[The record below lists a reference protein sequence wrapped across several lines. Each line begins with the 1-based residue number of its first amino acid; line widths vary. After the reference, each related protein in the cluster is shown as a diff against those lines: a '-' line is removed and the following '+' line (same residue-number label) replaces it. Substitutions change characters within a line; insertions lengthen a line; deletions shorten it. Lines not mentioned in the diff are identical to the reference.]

1 MSERPRGSRFVGDRG
16 HIAGFRTFSR
26 ELGPGSLAN
35 VQPWKS
41 GSLEAAGALRLPG
54 DRAGD
59 VASDLPKLAPMTRS
73 QRGTLAAAI
82 LGSAIVFLD
91 GTLVYIALPR
101 IGAQLT
107 STVLGRLEGQTYVS
121 SGYLATLAAFLVLAG
136 ALGDYYGR
144 RRMFVIGLIGF
155 GATSVLC
162 GLAPN
167 LELLVLGRLLQGVAG
182 ALLVPGSLAI
192 ITSTFE
198 GPSRARAFGLWAA
211 VTSALTTLGPPIGG
225 IFVDSLGWR
234 ALFLVNVP
242 LVAAA
247 VLFTTRYM
255 HETRDESATGHFDWF
270 GAFVAVLAVGGL
282 AFGAT
287 RGQQEQWRDPIAFIS
302 IGIGIAGIIAFPILM
317 ATRKHP
323 LVPLGL
329 FRIRPFAAINLSTL
343 LIYGALYTNFAFQS
357 LFLQGTLGYSPLG
370 AAIVGLPSGIML
382 TFLSARVGSLSGRLG
397 VRPFL
402 IAGPVLM
409 ALGFLWWVRVP
420 PTSHGWAASIAD
432 TSTLIPPTDVFTDPL
447 PATLLFGLG
456 ISLLVAPLT
465 TGLMSSV
472 PVRNAGIASA
482 INNALSRVGQ
492 PIIQAVVFIVVSGAF
507 YATLAAAVP
516 GTDPASPEL
525 HARYEAFNAPPKDA
539 PAALASAAKV
549 ASTDAFHLAAVVG
562 ASLMLAGAAVNAVG
576 LREPSRDSRSNAAPA
591 DSGAAAAGT

>member
-1 MSERPRGSRFVGDRG
+1 
-16 HIAGFRTFSR
+16 
-26 ELGPGSLAN
+26 
-35 VQPWKS
+35 
-41 GSLEAAGALRLPG
+41 
-54 DRAGD
+54 
-59 VASDLPKLAPMTRS
+59 MTTA

-101 IGAQLT
+101 IGEQLP
-107 STVLGRLEGQTYVS
+107 STILGKLEGQTYIT

-144 RRMFVIGLIGF
+144 RRMFIIGLVGF

-167 LELLVLGRLLQGVAG
+167 LELLVIGRVLQGFAG

-198 GPSRARAFGLWAA
+198 GASRARAFGLWAA

-234 ALFLVNVP
+234 ALFLINAP

-247 VLFTTRYM
+247 VWFSTRYM
-255 HETRDESATGHFDWF
+255 HESRDDSSSGNFDWL
-270 GAFVAVLAVGGL
+270 GAFVVVLGVGGL
-282 AFGAT
+282 AFGLT
-287 RGQQEQWRDPIAFIS
+287 RGQEQQWRDPIAFTAIA
-302 IGIGIAGIIAFPILM
+302 IGIVGVIAFPILM

-329 FRIRPFAAINLSTL
+329 FRIRQFATVNLSTL
-343 LIYGALYTNFAFQS
+343 LIYGALYTNFQFQS
-357 LFLQGTLGYSPLG
+357 LFLQGTLLYSPLG
-370 AAIVGLPSGIML
+370 AAIVGLPSGILL
-382 TFLSARVGSLSGRLG
+382 TILSARVGTLAGRIG
-397 VRPFL
+397 VRPFMVG
-402 IAGPVLM
+402 GPLLM

-420 PTSHGWAASIAD
+420 PTSLGWAASIKD
-432 TSTLIPPTDVFTDPL
+432 LSTLIPPIDVLTDPL
-447 PATLLFGLG
+447 PATLLFGVG

-465 TGLMSSV
+465 TALMSSV
-472 PVRNAGIASA
+472 PVRNAGISSA

-492 PIIQAVVFIVVSGAF
+492 PLIGAAVFIVVSGAF
-507 YATLAAAVP
+507 YATIAAAVP

-525 HARYEAFNAPPKDA
+525 RARYEAFHPPPEGTP
-539 PAALASAAKV
+539 PALVAAARS
-549 ASTDAFHLAAVVG
+549 ASTDAYHLAALVG
-562 ASLMLAGAAVNAVG
+562 ATLMCAGAAVNAVG
-576 LREPSRDSRSNAAPA
+576 LRDPGKGASAAVG
-591 DSGAAAAGT
+591 DTGAAAAGSA

>member
-1 MSERPRGSRFVGDRG
+1 
-16 HIAGFRTFSR
+16 
-26 ELGPGSLAN
+26 
-35 VQPWKS
+35 
-41 GSLEAAGALRLPG
+41 
-54 DRAGD
+54 
-59 VASDLPKLAPMTRS
+59 MTRA

-107 STVLGRLEGQTYVS
+107 SGLLGRLEGQTYVS

-144 RRMFVIGLIGF
+144 RRMFIIGLVGF

-162 GLAPN
+162 GIAPN
-167 LELLVLGRLLQGVAG
+167 LELLVVGRLLQGVAG

-192 ITSTFE
+192 ITSAFE
-198 GPSRARAFGLWAA
+198 GPGRARAFGLWAA

-234 ALFLVNVP
+234 ALFLINVP
-242 LVAAA
+242 LVATA
-247 VLFTTRYM
+247 VWFTTRYM
-255 HETRDESATGHFDWF
+255 VESRDESSTGHFDWL
-270 GAFVAVLAVGGL
+270 GAFVAVLAVGGI

-287 RGQQEQWRDPIAFIS
+287 RGQQEQWRDPVAFVSIAV
-302 IGIGIAGIIAFPILM
+302 GVAGVIAFPILM

-329 FRIRPFAAINLSTL
+329 FRVRQFAAINLSTL

-370 AAIVGLPSGIML
+370 AAIVGLPSGILL

-420 PTSHGWAASIAD
+420 PTSDGWAASIGNPA
-432 TSTLIPPTDVFTDPL
+432 TLAPPADVFIDPL
-447 PATLLFGLG
+447 PATILFGIG

-465 TGLMSSV
+465 TGLMNSV

-492 PIIQAVVFIVVSGAF
+492 PLIQAAVFIVVSGAF

-516 GTDPASPEL
+516 GTDPSSPDL
-525 HARYEAFNAPPKDA
+525 RAKYEAFNTPPKDA
-539 PAALASAAKV
+539 PPELAAAAKQ
-549 ASTDAFHLAAVVG
+549 ASTDAYHLAAIVG
-562 ASLMLAGAAVNAVG
+562 AGLMLAGAAVNAVG
-576 LREPSRDSRSNAAPA
+576 IREPSRDARAKTEPA
-591 DSGAAAAGT
+591 ESGATAAGS